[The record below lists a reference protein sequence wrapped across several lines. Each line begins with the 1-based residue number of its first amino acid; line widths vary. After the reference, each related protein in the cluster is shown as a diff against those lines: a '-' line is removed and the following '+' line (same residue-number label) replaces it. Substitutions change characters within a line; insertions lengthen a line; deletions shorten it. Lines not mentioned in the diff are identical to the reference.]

1 MNDNNYDLSG
11 QAAGTARK
19 GDIRFRPAP
28 LGTDIV
34 LDEANEYSP
43 GRDLIYYR
51 SSRTPG
57 IRLAMLVTK
66 PAAPGYILGT
76 THGWHMDIGGFSYLD
91 APTGQYLTVAVDM
104 RGRKYSEGKADCNGL
119 ELYDI
124 IDAIECA
131 AVLYRGYIIDP
142 AVKYFDAGSGGGGNA
157 YAIAGK
163 FPDYFA
169 AVTALCGITDYARWY
184 RNDAKGEFRDELDV
198 WIGASP
204 DERPMAYRACSGLS
218 LAENLTAPLY
228 IAHGETDIRVPAEH
242 ARRYVARAKELGNDA
257 LVTYRELPNVGDYDH
272 WGKATD
278 EEKALIARESEENRA
293 RNRKPRSIPRR
304 GTMMIGGYLVT
315 NEFSVFLSSIDAFAH
330 VEYDLDREQFT
341 VTSEVPG
348 YTIERKRKPA

>member
-11 QAAGTARK
+11 QTAGTARK
-19 GDIRFRPAP
+19 GDIRYRPSRS
-28 LGTDIV
+28 GKDIV

-66 PAAPGYILGT
+66 PAAPGSLLAT

-91 APTGQYLTVAVDM
+91 APTRQYLNIAVDM

-119 ELYDI
+119 ELYDV
-124 IDAIECA
+124 IDAIEYA
-131 AVLYRGYIIDP
+131 AVLYREYIIDP

-169 AVTALCGITDYARWY
+169 AITALCGISDYALWY

-198 WIGASP
+198 WIGTTP
-204 DERPMAYRACSGLS
+204 DAGPLAYRSRSGLT
-218 LAENLTAPLY
+218 LVENLLAPLY
-228 IAHGETDIRVPAEH
+228 IAHGETDIRVPVDH
-242 ARRYVARAKELGNDA
+242 ARNYVARAKTLGTNA
-257 LVTYRELPNVGDYDH
+257 RITYRELAGVGDHDH

-278 EEKALIARESEENRA
+278 EERTLVARESEENRK
-293 RNRKPRSIPRR
+293 RNRIPLSIPRR
-304 GTMMIGGYLVT
+304 GTMIVGGYLVT
-315 NEFSVFLSSIDAFAH
+315 KEFSVFLNSIDAVARLD
-330 VEYDLDREQFT
+330 YDLDAERFS
-341 VTSEVPG
+341 VTDTSSG
-348 YTIERKRKPA
+348 YTVERKR